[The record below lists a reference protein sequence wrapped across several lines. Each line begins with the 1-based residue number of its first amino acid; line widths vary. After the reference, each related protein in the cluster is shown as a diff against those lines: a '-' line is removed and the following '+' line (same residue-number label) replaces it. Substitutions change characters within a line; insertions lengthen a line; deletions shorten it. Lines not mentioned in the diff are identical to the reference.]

1 MRRTW
6 TLLAVGIA
14 IALGIGMAL
23 GVVPVPLPTV
33 TRTDVAPDALREDR
47 AAAAGARPDAPTGLA
62 AAAQPAED
70 GGPPPAPVDLDR
82 ADRELDLHGVV
93 VTREGRPVVGARLT
107 IVSYPGRRGGVL
119 DPAMYDLTEAGA
131 RTRSATDGTFS
142 IRLARGERVSL
153 RAEAGGLATREVFGC
168 TAGQRLRVVMAPG
181 VTCVVRLRDE
191 AGAPVADTQVRM
203 FRPAY
208 ASLDVFERT
217 ATSGADGIARFEG
230 LSGDGWAFVD
240 PQPTRLGAVI
250 WKRVTLPASGE
261 VGVDIVL
268 PKGRAIRGRV
278 TDAKTGAGIAGARVA
293 IGWVM
298 TSPATTDAEG
308 RYEILGWH
316 DGQGADDLHA
326 AADGYARSA
335 VIVGDRDV
343 VDFPLMRGVL
353 AIGRVLDGGGKPL
366 AGVLVG
372 CVDVGEEA
380 GRVEG
385 DINGTARTGR
395 DGGFRLSDLRPD
407 TPHALVF
414 LGAGLARTLLDVPP
428 PKTEGGT
435 IDVGDVVLRAGRRI
449 EGRVLDA
456 EGRPVVGQRVGLE
469 GANEDRHR
477 LLGVPLA
484 SRPPS
489 YGQEE
494 EAYTDDLGRFRF
506 PDLAPGTYT
515 LSARLPGGEI
525 PPREVPL
532 GADADVLGADLRVED
547 GRDLVVRVR
556 DARGEALAQAFVSAF
571 GPQGQGVSGVTDA
584 KGALTLRVTAGTW
597 KVNVHWSKELDA
609 KGRRLLD
616 ASGVE
621 VTDADEEVEL
631 RLEDAGSL
639 TGVVRGPDGA
649 PLPRAIVVGEA
660 AGRKPTATLS
670 DAQGRFALEVAAA
683 DPYAVRVTGQHDA
696 ARPGQILE
704 LVGERL
710 GLRAGDADVI
720 VVARPASKD
729 RALTIVVETPEG
741 APLPGARVAVTGWD
755 GRTHNLA
762 SGDGGRVE
770 VRELSSRPVDLLVE
784 PMEAQRERWVFVH
797 RPRVVP
803 EGQTL
808 TIRLRVGVLIGGIV
822 LGADGRG
829 VGGVAVDAHPAGSG
843 HAQLPWSTFTDAAG
857 RFRLLVDPEVALPL
871 LVRAMPEGVD
881 PTTVEVPSLDT
892 AELTIRLAGS

>member
-1 MRRTW
+1 M
-6 TLLAVGIA
+6 
-14 IALGIGMAL
+14 
-23 GVVPVPLPTV
+23 
-33 TRTDVAPDALREDR
+33 
-47 AAAAGARPDAPTGLA
+47 
-62 AAAQPAED
+62 
-70 GGPPPAPVDLDR
+70 
-82 ADRELDLHGVV
+82 
-93 VTREGRPVVGARLT
+93 
-107 IVSYPGRRGGVL
+107 
-119 DPAMYDLTEAGA
+119 
-131 RTRSATDGTFS
+131 
-142 IRLARGERVSL
+142 
-153 RAEAGGLATREVFGC
+153 
-168 TAGQRLRVVMAPG
+168 
-181 VTCVVRLRDE
+181 
-191 AGAPVADTQVRM
+191 ADTPVRM

-240 PQPTRLGAVI
+240 PQPTRLGGVV

-261 VGVDIVL
+261 VGVDVVL

-298 TSPATTDAEG
+298 TTPVTTDAEG

-316 DGQGADDLHA
+316 DAQGADDLHA

-343 VDFPLMRGVL
+343 VDFPLTRGVL
-353 AIGRVLDGGGKPL
+353 AIGRVVDGGGKPL

-395 DGGFRLSDLRPD
+395 DGRFRLSDLRPD

-484 SRPPS
+484 ARPPS

-515 LSARLPGGEI
+515 LSVRLPGGEI

-532 GADADVLGADLRVED
+532 GADADVLGVDLRVED

-571 GPQGQGVSGVTDA
+571 GPQSQGVSGVTDA
-584 KGALTLRVTAGTW
+584 KGALTLRVTRGTW

-609 KGRRLLD
+609 KGRKLLD
-616 ASGVE
+616 ANGVE
-621 VTDADEEVEL
+621 VTDADDEVEI
-631 RLEDAGSL
+631 RLEDAGVPHRRRARSRRRAPAP
-639 TGVVRGPDGA
+639 GDRGRRGGRAQADGDA
-649 PLPRAIVVGEA
+649 DGRAG
-660 AGRKPTATLS
+660 T
-670 DAQGRFALEVAAA
+670 
-683 DPYAVRVTGQHDA
+683 
-696 ARPGQILE
+696 
-704 LVGERL
+704 
-710 GLRAGDADVI
+710 LRAGGRRSGPLRRARDGAARRGESGADLR
-720 VVARPASKD
+720 ARRGAPRPACGRRRRD
-729 RALTIVVETPEG
+729 RGRASCVRRTVRSRSWWRRRRARRSPARASRSRDGTDARGTSPRGTGG
-741 APLPGARVAVTGWD
+741 ASRCASCPRVPST
-755 GRTHNLA
+755 
-762 SGDGGRVE
+762 
-770 VRELSSRPVDLLVE
+770 SSWSPRR
-784 PMEAQRERWVFVH
+784 AQRERWVFVQ
-797 RPRVVP
+797 RLGVVP
-803 EGQTL
+803 EGQTV
-808 TIRLRVGVLIGGIV
+808 TIRLRVGVAGRRDRAGG
-822 LGADGRG
+822 GRARRRRRRRG
-829 VGGVAVDAHPAGSG
+829 RATRRIRARPA
-843 HAQLPWSTFTDAAG
+843 PWSTVTDAAG

-871 LVRAMPEGVD
+871 LVRAMPAGVD

-892 AELTIRLAGS
+892 VELTIRLAGS